1 MINFECHYFF
11 YLYKEWRSSNLLAK
25 DEKSRDVVEPLKVA
39 GPRKRPPRDEATV
52 GNRVANVPFPFFNL
66 FKVYMIKAVFVEF
79 IGTLLFLYVIIAT
92 GNFAAIGAALAFVI
106 YLGGPISGGNFNPA
120 VTVMLVSAKKQSMK
134 TLLPYIVAQLAGGF
148 AALEVYK
155 RIH

>member
-1 MINFECHYFF
+1 M
-11 YLYKEWRSSNLLAK
+11 
-25 DEKSRDVVEPLKVA
+25 
-39 GPRKRPPRDEATV
+39 
-52 GNRVANVPFPFFNL
+52 
-66 FKVYMIKAVFVEF
+66 MKAVFVEF

-92 GNFAAIGAALAFVI
+92 SNFAAIGAALALLI

-120 VTVMLVSAKKQSMK
+120 VTTMLVAAKKQNIK
-134 TLLPYIVAQLAGGF
+134 TLVPYILAQLAGGL